1 MSNLTL
7 PNLELFIKHC
17 PPEFELISNALHKCV
32 EDIHADPGLTD
43 YFYVFDRKYLGSVL
57 TFLHASFDVPAL
69 ENHQLFFKLLS
80 DGNTAVYVPAW
91 ELNLFTILGA
101 YFYSSM

>member
-1 MSNLTL
+1 M
-7 PNLELFIKHC
+7 
-17 PPEFELISNALHKCV
+17 

-43 YFYVFDRKYLGSVL
+43 YFYVFDSKYLSSVL

-69 ENHQLFFKLLS
+69 GNYQLFFKLLS
-80 DGNTAVYVPAW
+80 YGNAAVYVPAW

-101 YFYSSM
+101 YLYSSM